1 MYLYDTNAISELRK
15 RDPNPNVVRFNSTVN
30 ANHTTIYL
38 SVITYG
44 EILKGIHQL
53 KNRGDIQQANVIEQW
68 YQQKLLLNID
78 LALNFDKECS
88 KVWGRLMAQ
97 NPHNP
102 VDKQLVATALV
113 HDLILVTRNVKDIH
127 ETGVKYFNPF

>member
-1 MYLYDTNAISELRK
+1 
-15 RDPNPNVVRFNSTVN
+15 
-30 ANHTTIYL
+30 
-38 SVITYG
+38 
-44 EILKGIHQL
+44 
-53 KNRGDIQQANVIEQW
+53 
-68 YQQKLLLNID
+68 
-78 LALNFDKECS
+78 
-88 KVWGRLMAQ
+88 MAQ